1 MEYSSGNELTAE
13 FITQNSTFIDGQIRR
28 YLLQMGVLP
37 NLKGFKLINAAVFL
51 WIGKPD
57 VFFMSMGDTYNM
69 LGETF
74 GLKYASVERNIRH
87 AINQAYCSGKLRNI
101 NTICKVDVFDGLE
114 KPTNSEVLC
123 LLVETVYWDLVEFHN
138 RSQVHSFA
146 K

>member
-1 MEYSSGNELTAE
+1 MEYNSGNEFSAE
-13 FITQNSTFIDGQIRR
+13 FIAEHATFIDGQVRR

-37 NLKGFKLINAAVFL
+37 NLKGFKLINTAVFL
-51 WIGKPD
+51 WIGKPE

-69 LGETF
+69 LGETY

-101 NTICKVDVFDGLE
+101 NNICKVEVFDGLE

-123 LLVETVYWDLVEFHN
+123 LLVETIYWDLVEYCN
-138 RSQVHSFA
+138 KNQQLRMA